1 MTNKEKIFEYRMTVA
16 RLQGS
21 IEGIITNLELSN
33 PNVKSQVERLK
44 AALKRSEESIKPLEK
59 PNKITIFN

>member
-21 IEGIITNLELSN
+21 VEGIITNLELSD
-33 PNVKSQVERLK
+33 PDVKSAIKRLK
-44 AALKRSEESIKPLEK
+44 AALKLSDESIKPLEK